1 MEAWRLGLAGL
12 EPAGIV
18 SQVMRPRISQGSPL
32 HTYPRTTIAWV
43 PLAFTLRTISSR
55 AEGTFVRLRYILGGD
70 RPSQTTRLALS
81 TARIHGA
88 VLETQYIKGGI
99 SRLTPRQPQP
109 ALQSLPPILSE
120 MHRIPIP
127 GCSKGARGLSV

>member
-1 MEAWRLGLAGL
+1 MALPHGTTGSLRPAFAPARL
-12 EPAGIV
+12 V
-18 SQVMRPRISQGSPL
+18 SLTVKLPCC
-32 HTYPRTTIAWV
+32 
-43 PLAFTLRTISSR
+43 FCTLRTISNR

-70 RPSQTTRLALS
+70 RPSQTTRLALF

-99 SRLTPRQPQP
+99 SRLAPRQPQP

-127 GCSKGARGLSV
+127 GYSKGARGLSV

>member
-1 MEAWRLGLAGL
+1 M
-12 EPAGIV
+12 
-18 SQVMRPRISQGSPL
+18 
-32 HTYPRTTIAWV
+32 
-43 PLAFTLRTISSR
+43 
-55 AEGTFVRLRYILGGD
+55 RLRYILGGD
-70 RPSQTTRLALS
+70 RPSQTTRLAMS

-99 SRLTPRQPQP
+99 SRLAPHQPQP
-109 ALQSLPPILSE
+109 MLQSLPPILSE